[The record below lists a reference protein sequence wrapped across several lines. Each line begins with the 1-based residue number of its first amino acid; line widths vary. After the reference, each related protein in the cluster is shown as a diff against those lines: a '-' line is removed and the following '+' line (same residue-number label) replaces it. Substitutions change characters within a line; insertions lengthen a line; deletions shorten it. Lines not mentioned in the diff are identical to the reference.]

1 MHRKL
6 LFTVLVLSLSLLG
19 TARLG
24 LAQEDRSGTDPL
36 TKLES
41 EGWRIVSNGVLQRE
55 LRTNEV
61 ETFAFGVEGFT
72 SQLRE
77 ARAQLEKVQ
86 AEFKAH
92 PSAEMR
98 RLITTRQKEIASL
111 QRALQMARAAEARG
125 EGSVLKVDCTV
136 NLGYNADAGYLT
148 GSQGT
153 WGSGSASFSTNCAGF
168 SGEVYA
174 EAIAKATQAGGLV
187 VQTFTDGPRSG
198 SSVSASAYASVGGG
212 SYCESTGYGRVISY
226 NLNPT
231 TYTRSAANYSCP
243 QVSNPSPTINGTN
256 YIYVSTCVSTT
267 WTSSV
272 SGGTS
277 PYSYQWTWNGVNVG
291 TGSSYT
297 RSICPGSTYSYTTN
311 SLGLTVTD
319 SGGRQGSTSLSVDV
333 EKDPQRNCLMS
344 EDGMIICPQEP

>member
-1 MHRKL
+1 MFQRS
-6 LFTVLVLSLSLLG
+6 LFTVLVLCVSLFSG
-19 TARLG
+19 VRPG
-24 LAQEDRSGTDPL
+24 LAQEDRSGNDPL
-36 TKLES
+36 AKLES

-55 LRTNEV
+55 LQNNGV

-72 SQLRE
+72 SQLRD
-77 ARAQLEKVQ
+77 ARAQLEQ
-86 AEFKAH
+86 LRADLKAH
-92 PSAEMR
+92 PSAELR

-111 QRALQMARAAEARG
+111 QRALAMARAAEGRG

-136 NLGYNADAGYLT
+136 NLGYDASASYLT
-148 GSQGT
+148 SSQGT

-174 EAIAKATQAGGLV
+174 EAIAKATTGGGLV
-187 VQTFTDGPRSG
+187 VQTYTDGPRSG

-243 QVSNPSPTINGTN
+243 QVSSPSPTINGTN
-256 YIYVSTCVSTT
+256 YIYVSACVSTT

-297 RSICPGSTYSYTTN
+297 RSICPGASYSYTTN
-311 SLGLTVTD
+311 TLGLTVTD
-319 SGGRQGSTSLSVDV
+319 SGSRQGSTSMSVDV
-333 EKDPQRNCLMS
+333 EKDPGTACMTTQ
-344 EDGMIICPQEP
+344 DGMVICP